1 MKNQV
6 VINTNMILRKLLVIS
21 CLYFTLPAMAQE
33 EKKNTYGGWEFI
45 EVSYNFKK
53 APLYASIYFEHD
65 NYEYKQLDC
74 WYTRTTFGVKILP
87 WLKADVAYDFLYEPG
102 GVLTHKAL
110 FNLTGTLT
118 QGNLKVSLR
127 ERYVHDWLADEGK
140 QDNVLRSQLK
150 AQYAIPKSHF
160 SPYLAIE
167 VFTWETWKK
176 TRHYVGCTFDIN
188 KTFQLEAYY
197 MYYTFKNA
205 PAEHVIGLGLNISL

>member
-1 MKNQV
+1 
-6 VINTNMILRKLLVIS
+6 
-21 CLYFTLPAMAQE
+21 MAQE
-33 EKKNTYGGWEFI
+33 AKNDTYGGWEFI
-45 EVSYNFKK
+45 EVSYHFKK

-65 NYEYKQLDC
+65 NLEYKRLEC

-87 WLKADVAYDFLYEPG
+87 WLKADIAYDFLYEPG
-102 GVLTHKAL
+102 GQLTHKAL
-110 FNLTGTLT
+110 FNLSGTLT

-127 ERYVHDWLADEGK
+127 ERYVHDWLVDERK

-167 VFTWETWKK
+167 MFTWDTWKK

-188 KTFQLEAYY
+188 RTFQLEGYY

-205 PAEHVIGLGLNISL
+205 PAEHVIGFGLNITL